1 VNWRTVEYAVAN
13 LNALEQQIAELELK
27 MRAFGFVS
35 IGQLPRP
42 RRKYID
48 QATSL
53 ATMQVRFMKTFKSRS
68 CEPVGGSSASHT

>member
-1 VNWRTVEYAVAN
+1 VADLN
-13 LNALEQQIAELELK
+13 LLEQKIAELELK
-27 MRAFGFVS
+27 IRAFGFAS
-35 IGQLPRP
+35 LSQLPRP

-68 CEPVGGSSASHT
+68 SGPVDGSSASHRR